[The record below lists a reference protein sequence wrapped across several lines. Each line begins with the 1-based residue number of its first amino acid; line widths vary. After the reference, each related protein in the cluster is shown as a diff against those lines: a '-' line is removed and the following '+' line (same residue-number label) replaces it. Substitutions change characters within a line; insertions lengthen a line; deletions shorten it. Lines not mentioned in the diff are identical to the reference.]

1 MGSSPSKEGAEK
13 GGFLDGYALCGSTK
27 DTLDS
32 PPAKTITTLLQKADA
47 MCISSPTNEEPEEPP
62 PPLNPTSALLARAL
76 VSEVTD
82 NPNTMTPAAMA
93 ERERLL
99 LKAQERARVSQN
111 GSSKPVGTMGHPNL
125 VASLAHAIKGDDRIP
140 TSPNT
145 SQSAS
150 VVPPNSMIENRAQVN
165 TPERLKKQSANKHSV
180 TIGLSLSRR
189 NAAVGHP
196 DTVTRQTA
204 FDFNELQDRQ
214 YKYVS
219 STDASGWMAGGGER
233 GGTSISS
240 TEAGGMVSQTNV
252 TSMLTSQ
259 GQHKL
264 AAPDTVHIPIIQ
276 IDAESPAAV
285 NAIVTALARGEVFI
299 PHMSILPEA
308 LSVNGISPPD
318 LVVRFG
324 CERNDDVPPEEWPN
338 WCLEF
343 MHNQLYEYFK
353 DQGAQWSPRPF
364 QITLARKV
372 RWKTVKHMNRYF
384 AHAER
389 VIDAWREKGPQY
401 LDPQLSYIEGGA
413 TPEEVARPHGI
424 YLLRNGVPTN
434 YFAPNFD
441 PPYTTKMT
449 RSLLQNVLSKSWD
462 KKRREWTSLP
472 VPRLVTPTMLMAS
485 MCGCTDPNQGGFV
498 ASEVTSS
505 NVAAGTP
512 KRVTAIPSRHE
523 ARDDPE
529 DEQYTQLVDVSMS
542 NKSGA
547 STKVSSVNLTPYD
560 DEDGMSRPP
569 SSKPDPVAQ
578 LETTLEDDLSLEEE
592 DLMSDDD
599 FLDDDNVEDMLGDG
613 LGHKGIEETSSEN
626 ARSGRYG
633 SSPIPEN
640 CSGLRS
646 LTPPVGRA
654 PTPEPVRM
662 RNNSPP
668 ETPANDANMLSP
680 GTLAPSEA
688 TTVEHMNSTSEKL
701 MRREVERKKLREAN
715 NTSLALHEE
724 EIEETSS
731 HSENT
736 TPKSIVS
743 STSKKKKRIKNKVQ
757 DAYEKE
763 RARQIAMIAMAQQE
777 TLKETQSPRTGSPLS
792 QKNGN
797 YTPAKYNMEPSPSPK
812 HGGVSA
818 GMERNDS
825 GSVSLEYSIDSSMMG
840 ETSTLAG
847 QFVGGDASVS
857 TAGAS
862 RRRTKLPSLDEDESA
877 TSSLMTEVVPCDE
890 ELFAVGWAKA
900 LDPKSGSYYYF
911 TLDRSKIVWEN
922 PLSTGDG
929 HTQPL
934 YTA

>member
-1 MGSSPSKEGAEK
+1 MGSSPSKESSDSER
-13 GGFLDGYALCGSTK
+13 GGILDGYGLCGSTK

-32 PPAKTITTLLQKADA
+32 PSAPTRTITTLLQKADA
-47 MCISSPTNEEPEEPP
+47 MCISSPKNEESEEPP
-62 PPLNPTSALLARAL
+62 PPLNPTSVLLARAL

-93 ERERLL
+93 ERERRL
-99 LKAQERARVSQN
+99 LKAQEKAKVSQN
-111 GSSKPVGTMGHPNL
+111 GSKPVGTMGQPNL
-125 VASLAHAIKGDDRIP
+125 VASLAHAIKGDDSNP
-140 TSPNT
+140 SSPNT
-145 SQSAS
+145 GQSAS

-189 NAAVGHP
+189 NAAVGHA

-233 GGTSISS
+233 GGTSIAS
-240 TEAGGMVSQTNV
+240 TEEGGMVSQTNV

-401 LDPQLSYIEGGA
+401 LDPQLSYIEDGA

-485 MCGCTDPNQGGFV
+485 MCGCTDPNQGGFM
-498 ASEVTSS
+498 ANEVTST
-505 NVAAGTP
+505 NEPGTP
-512 KRVTAIPSRHE
+512 KRVTAIPPLQQ
-523 ARDDPE
+523 ARDDP
-529 DEQYTQLVDVSMS
+529 DGEQYTQLVDVSLS

-547 STKVSSVNLTPYD
+547 STKVSSVHLTPYD
-560 DEDGMSRPP
+560 DEDDVMPKPP
-569 SSKPDPVAQ
+569 RKKPDPVTQ
-578 LETTLEDDLSLEEE
+578 LETTLEDDLSLDEE
-592 DLMSDDD
+592 DLMSDED
-599 FLDDDNVEDMLGDG
+599 FLDDDNTEGMLGDG
-613 LGHKGIEETSSEN
+613 LGDSGTEEISPEN
-626 ARSGRYG
+626 ARGGRYG
-633 SSPIPEN
+633 SSPTPESR
-640 CSGLRS
+640 SGFRS
-646 LTPPVGRA
+646 STPPAGQV
-654 PTPEPVRM
+654 PTPERVRL
-662 RNNSPP
+662 RSNSPQAS
-668 ETPANDANMLSP
+668 PANDVNMLSP
-680 GTLAPSEA
+680 AGTQAPSEA

-701 MRREVERKKLREAN
+701 MQREVERKKVREAK
-715 NTSLALHEE
+715 NTSLTLQEE
-724 EIEETSS
+724 VIEETSS
-731 HSENT
+731 HSENV
-736 TPKSIVS
+736 TPKVSVDIPKVIAIYLSICFSHIFRTYVLNS
-743 STSKKKKRIKNKVQ
+743 Q
-757 DAYEKE
+757 QLLLFEKE
-763 RARQIAMIAMAQQE
+763 EKGQE
-777 TLKETQSPRTGSPLS
+777 QGPGCL
-792 QKNGN
+792 
-797 YTPAKYNMEPSPSPK
+797 
-812 HGGVSA
+812 
-818 GMERNDS
+818 
-825 GSVSLEYSIDSSMMG
+825 
-840 ETSTLAG
+840 
-847 QFVGGDASVS
+847 
-857 TAGAS
+857 
-862 RRRTKLPSLDEDESA
+862 
-877 TSSLMTEVVPCDE
+877 
-890 ELFAVGWAKA
+890 
-900 LDPKSGSYYYF
+900 
-911 TLDRSKIVWEN
+911 
-922 PLSTGDG
+922 
-929 HTQPL
+929 
-934 YTA
+934 